1 MPLCG
6 TDEMLGCRGVIVDKL
21 EEMRREKRAGS
32 RRGRVGH
39 MEFGF

>member
-6 TDEMLGCRGVIVDKL
+6 TDEMLGCWGVIADKL
-21 EEMRREKRAGS
+21 EEMRWEKWAGS

-39 MEFGF
+39 VEFGF